1 MARAGLFREQVTF
14 QRMATTTDDYGNVT
28 AALWSNIVSRNAE
41 LTERTGFKNDEQ
53 GAPQDVA
60 IAQMKVRSD
69 MQIQVA
75 EIRTEVKIQF
85 REVFTR
91 VKRLEAIMIGASASI
106 IAMLV
111 MVLTRMP

>member
-1 MARAGLFREQVTF
+1 MDKRTVASAH
-14 QRMATTTDDYGNVT
+14 
-28 AALWSNIVSRNAE
+28 
-41 LTERTGFKNDEQ
+41 ERIDE
-53 GAPQDVA
+53 
-60 IAQMKVRSD
+60 

-85 REVFTR
+85 KEVFAR

-106 IAMLV
+106 IAMVV

>member
-1 MARAGLFREQVTF
+1 MDKRTVASAHERIDDIQV
-14 QRMATTTDDYGNVT
+14 
-28 AALWSNIVSRNAE
+28 
-41 LTERTGFKNDEQ
+41 
-53 GAPQDVA
+53 
-60 IAQMKVRSD
+60 
-69 MQIQVA
+69 QVA

-85 REVFTR
+85 KEVFAR